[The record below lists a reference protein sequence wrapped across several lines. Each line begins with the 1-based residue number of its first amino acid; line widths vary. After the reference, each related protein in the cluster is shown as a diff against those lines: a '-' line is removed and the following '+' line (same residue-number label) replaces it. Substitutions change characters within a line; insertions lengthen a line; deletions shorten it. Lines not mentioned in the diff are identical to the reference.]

1 MINSMTTNDRKNKTL
16 IAGLRTEFQLHK
28 SQLTVFNGILNK
40 ICDYS
45 EYKLAC
51 YIDET
56 IDKQQKLILI
66 ALLRDYKL
74 GHIAIAWKHGKPV
87 WIKVVKD

>member
-45 EYKLAC
+45 EYKLTR

-66 ALLRDYKL
+66 ALLHDYKL
-74 GHIAIAWKHGKPV
+74 GHVAIAWKHGKPV
-87 WIKVVKD
+87 WIKVVKG

>member
-1 MINSMTTNDRKNKTL
+1 MTTNDRKNKTL

>member
-1 MINSMTTNDRKNKTL
+1 MTTNDRKNKTL

-45 EYKLAC
+45 EYKLTR

-66 ALLRDYKL
+66 ALLHDYKL
-74 GHIAIAWKHGKPV
+74 GHVAIAWKHGKPV
-87 WIKVVKD
+87 WIKVVKG